1 MRDGQPAQPPQRLAD
16 TAEVLAPKLAR
27 GMLYA
32 VLVAYLVITYLNIL
46 TFIRD
51 IPTIIAGMVG
61 VLVIFMLQLLHSNPR
76 MRQAT
81 VRVKTLSLGSQAL
94 LTFLPLIVFHRG
106 WGGMGSFLAG
116 SFLLILPARWAWT
129 LYGLTGLSMMV
140 YGGIAGM
147 SVVDTVYMGQS
158 TWLSGLVVYG
168 ISRLA
173 ELVTVLHE
181 TRGELARMAV
191 SNERLRFARDLHD
204 LLGYSLSAISLKS
217 ELIRRLLPASP
228 DRAREE
234 VSEVLDISRQALA
247 DVRLV
252 ASGYREMSLVQEC
265 ASAREVLRAAEVD
278 AALTVSVG
286 ELPPAVDTVLATVL
300 REGMTNLLRHS
311 RVRSCTIE
319 AVQED
324 NTVQLSVVNDGV
336 DPGVA
341 TVDPH
346 GGSGLGNLTLRV
358 RAMGGTLS
366 AGLRP
371 DGRFHL
377 VATVPVEAAPEAVG
391 LDIQPLRALR
401 RLSRKVAV

>member
-1 MRDGQPAQPPQRLAD
+1 MRDSQPAQPPQRLAD
-16 TAEVLAPKLAR
+16 AAEVLAPRLAKVI
-27 GMLYA
+27 LYA
-32 VLVAYLVITYLNIL
+32 VLASYLVITLINI
-46 TFIRD
+46 FNEIKN
-51 IPTIIAGMVG
+51 IAVVILGMVG
-61 VLVIFMLQLLHSNPR
+61 VLCMFMFQLLHSNPR

-81 VRVKTLSLGSQAL
+81 GRLKALTLGVQAL
-94 LTFLPLIVFHRG
+94 LTFLPFLVFHG
-106 WGGMGSFLAG
+106 VWGSMGTFFGG
-116 SFLLILPARWAWT
+116 SCLLILPARWGWT
-129 LYGLTGLSMMV
+129 LYGLTGLSMSV
-140 YGGIAGM
+140 YTAYSGM
-147 SVVDTVYMGQS
+147 PLIQVVYMGQS
-158 TWLSGLVVYG
+158 TLLGGLVVYG

-173 ELVTVLHE
+173 EYVSVLHE

-252 ASGYREMSLVQEC
+252 ASGYRDMSLVQEC

-319 AVQED
+319 AVQEGD
-324 NTVQLSVVNDGV
+324 SVRLSVVNDGV
-336 DPGVA
+336 EPGVG

-366 AGLRP
+366 AGLRT

-377 VATVPVEAAPEAVG
+377 VATVPVEAAPDSSGSE
-391 LDIQPLRALR
+391 LQPLKALR
-401 RLSRKVAV
+401 KLSRRVAA

>member
-1 MRDGQPAQPPQRLAD
+1 MRDGQPDQAPQRLAD
-16 TAEVLAPKLAR
+16 AADVLAPRLAKAI
-27 GMLYA
+27 LYA
-32 VLVAYLVITYLNIL
+32 VLLSYLVMTLLNIL
-46 TFIRD
+46 GSIRD
-51 IPTIIAGMVG
+51 IPMVAVGMIG
-61 VLVIFMLQLLHSNPR
+61 VLLIFMLQFLHSDPR
-76 MRQAT
+76 MRRAT
-81 VRVKTLSLGSQAL
+81 LRLRVITLGSQAL
-94 LTFLPLIVFHRG
+94 LTYLPLIVFHWQ
-106 WGGMGSFLAG
+106 WGSMGAFFAG
-116 SFLLILPARWAWT
+116 SCLLLLPPRWGWS
-129 LYGLTGLSMMV
+129 LYGLTGLSMAV
-140 YGGIAGM
+140 YAAFDGM
-147 SVVDTVYMGQS
+147 PAVEVVYMGQS
-158 TWLSGLVVYG
+158 NYLGGLVVYG
-168 ISRLA
+168 ISWFTA
-173 ELVTVLHE
+173 LVSVLHE
-181 TRGELARMAV
+181 TRSELARMAV

-252 ASGYREMSLVQEC
+252 ASGYRDMSLVQEC

-278 AALTVSVG
+278 ATLTVSVG

-319 AVQED
+319 AVQEGGS
-324 NTVQLSVVNDGV
+324 VQLSVVNDGV
-336 DPGVA
+336 EPGVGA
-341 TVDPH
+341 VDPH

-366 AGLRP
+366 AGLGA

-377 VATVPVEAAPEAVG
+377 VATVPVETAPQAPG
-391 LDIQPLRALR
+391 LDLQPLKALR